1 MGTPLAD
8 AFLAARD
15 GADAPPREALEPVL
29 TRLID
34 AAREALPAVS
44 VRAIAL
50 AGTLAQHP
58 AAAKPETIEPGSVA
72 DVALALACARADAAA
87 LRTFEGIV
95 RDVVPGALAHM
106 KLGAERVDEVTQK
119 VRERLLVSGDGEPP
133 RIGRYAARGALRG
146 LVAVVASRIAIE
158 TTRSDQREPRAG
170 GEAGDVP
177 AAGALGPELM
187 LVKEEYRAAFRDA
200 FTRAIGALD
209 AHDRNLLRLNLV
221 GGMTLEQLAKMYGMH
236 RATVVRNL
244 ARIRQQLFSATKKS
258 LQAELRIDEREFESL
273 LGIVESRMDM
283 SVMSLLREEDVS
295 SSKA

>member
-15 GADAPPREALEPVL
+15 GADAPPREALEPIL
-29 TRLID
+29 TRLVD

-44 VRAIAL
+44 IEAVEL
-50 AGTLAQHP
+50 AATLAEHP
-58 AAAKPETIEPGSVA
+58 AAAKPDTIGPESVA
-72 DVALALACARADAAA
+72 DAALALACARADAAA
-87 LRTFEGIV
+87 LRTFESIV
-95 RDVVPGALAHM
+95 REVVPGALAHM

-119 VRERLLVSGDGEPP
+119 VRERLLVSGDGGPP

-158 TTRSDQREPRAG
+158 TTRSDQREPRG
-170 GEAGDVP
+170 GGDAHDLP
-177 AAGALGPELM
+177 AAGGLGPELM

-244 ARIRQQLFSATKKS
+244 ARIREQLFSATKKS
-258 LQAELRIDEREFESL
+258 LKTELRIDEREFESL
-273 LGIVESRMDM
+273 LGIVESRMDV
-283 SVMSLLREEDVS
+283 SVMSLLREDDVS